1 MNPIVYLITLLLN
14 LYSWVLIIWIVL
26 SWLIS
31 FNVVNR
37 YNPFVARVNDVLFRL
52 TNPVLRPIRRVLP
65 PVGGVDFSPIVLF
78 IGIEVIRYSLF
89 YYF

>member
-1 MNPIVYLITLLLN
+1 MNPIVYLITLVLN
-14 LYSWVLIIWIVL
+14 LYTWVLIIWIVL

-37 YNPFVARVNDVLFRL
+37 YNPFVARVSDVLYRL
-52 TNPVLRPIRRVLP
+52 TEPVLRPIRRVIP
-65 PVGGVDFSPIVLF
+65 PVAGIDFAPIALF
-78 IGIEVIRYSLF
+78 IGIEVIRYTLF